1 MAENDTSQERTE
13 EPTPKRIRDARQE
26 GQVARSRELNTT
38 AVLMA
43 GAAGMLIFGLSIG
56 QAMQR
61 VFQFNFTLPREHLFD
76 PGFMVIHLGASVQ
89 EAGLVLM
96 PFFGLLL
103 LAALLGPVSLGGFIF
118 AGKAM
123 TPKLSRMD
131 PVQGLKRIFSLKGLM
146 ELFKALIKFV
156 VIAVLSVVILGLL
169 FKDLMS
175 LGNQDVAQG
184 VAYACWILG
193 WSFLALAA
201 ATILIAVV
209 DVPFQLWEHRRKLRM
224 TRQELKDEFKD
235 TEGKPEV
242 RSRVRQLQRELAQR
256 RMMTE
261 VPKADVVITN
271 PEHYAVALRYDPD
284 ADGAP
289 ILLAKGEDFMALK
302 IREVANKHDVF
313 VLEEPPLA
321 RAVWH
326 STEIGREIPMG
337 LYLAVAQVLA
347 FVYQV
352 RRYKPGSGKRPV
364 RPEMPVPDDLRYD
377 PE

>member
-1 MAENDTSQERTE
+1 MAENESSQERTE
-13 EPTPKRIRDARQE
+13 EPTPKRIRDARSE

-38 AVLMA
+38 AVLLA
-43 GAAGMLIFGLSIG
+43 GAAGALVFGISIA

-61 VFQFNFTLPREHLFD
+61 VFQYNFILPREHLFD
-76 PGFMVIHLGASVQ
+76 PAFLMIHLAASVQ
-89 EAGLVLM
+89 EASFVLLPFFTLVL
-96 PFFGLLL
+96 F
-103 LAALLGPVSLGGFIF
+103 AALLGPVALGGFIF
-118 AGKAM
+118 AGKAL

-131 PVQGLKRIFSLKGLM
+131 PVQGLKRIFSVKGLM

-156 VIAVLSVVILGLL
+156 VIAFLSVVILGLL
-169 FKDLMS
+169 FRDLMS
-175 LGNQDVAQG
+175 LGNQDVAQA
-184 VAYACWILG
+184 VAYACWIVG
-193 WSFLALAA
+193 WSFLALTA

-209 DVPFQLWEHRRKLRM
+209 DVPFQLWDHRRKLRM

-256 RMMTE
+256 RMMAE

-271 PEHYAVALRYDPD
+271 PEHYAVALRYDPESD
-284 ADGAP
+284 HAP
-289 ILLAKGEDFMALK
+289 LLLAKGEDFLALK
-302 IREVANKHDVF
+302 IREVANKHDVY

-326 STEIGREIPMG
+326 STEIGGEIPTG

-347 FVYQV
+347 YVYQV
-352 RRYKPGSGKRPV
+352 RRYRPGTGKRPE
-364 RPEMPVPDDLRYD
+364 RPEMPIPEDLRYD
-377 PE
+377 PA